1 MQDVLINK
9 LHEYISENNP
19 DVLLSLQ
26 ENYGVTKYLTEKVSE
41 ITDFLNKLQ
50 EKNTPAY
57 IIEEVGLE
65 ELTKDL
71 KPSKFNYISAILQ
84 EDFETTYQQLQDKG
98 TLKYEVINMIAFCKP
113 VFDSIGF
120 NEENEDD
127 RQLRYAV
134 TGAINGYLAS
144 IQ

>member
-1 MQDVLINK
+1 MRDVLINK
-9 LHEYISENNP
+9 LHEYIKKNSP
-19 DVLLSLQ
+19 DVLLSL
-26 ENYGVTKYLTEKVSE
+26 EGNGGLTKYLTEKVSA

-57 IIEEVGLE
+57 IIEEVCLE

-71 KPSKFNYISAILQ
+71 KPSKFNYICSILQ

-113 VFDSIGF
+113 VFNSIGF

-134 TGAINGYLAS
+134 TGAISEYLAS
-144 IQ
+144 NQ